1 MTAESAESAE
11 PAEPAG
17 SAGEAKRLLA
27 LVAAGTGQLRS
38 PGQWVSWLRHAGRF
52 AHLGFTSSMLIWA
65 QCPHAVDLRDY
76 AGWAKA
82 GRQVRRGEHGI
93 KLVTPKAIK
102 TVFDVSQTQGPDG
115 LIVPKKPGHSA
126 ASDALTALA
135 LRAGYAVVPGTVL
148 DAPATLPHQHVIRAG
163 PGDLPGL
170 AAQIAHI
177 LIHDKQHLCDTVQ
190 GQVETDSV
198 AFLIAARLGLDT
210 RGFAFPHVTTWA
222 GADPRAQPE
231 KIIAWTGQRILRAA
245 ATANACIDANLP
257 ANSSAFA
264 PARLA
269 ARDRPSQP
277 RPSASSLAKAGP
289 RAPDDIQLRI
299 QTEAAE
305 FFATKLAGSGVPRYL
320 ASRGL
325 GSRELSRWA
334 VGYAPADWTT
344 LTGYLRRHGF
354 SERDLEASGL
364 CKRSSR
370 GTLFDVFRDRAMF
383 PIRTVGGQVLG
394 FIGRA
399 APGASS
405 DVPKYLNNRETALY
419 RKGRVLFGLYEN
431 HDTLQTGA
439 VPVIVEGP
447 MDAIAVARAGD
458 RYAGVTPC
466 GTALTGDQVRVLIR
480 TAPGADQVIVLFDA
494 DPAGQHAAIRAYD
507 LLQHAIAQ
515 PLAVVLPD
523 GHDPASLAQAH
534 GTAALVNILA
544 SRAVPLADLV
554 TDACLARFDRHLG
567 FLEGKFS
574 AMRAVAPL
582 IAAMPPGEA
591 GRQAARTAARTGLT
605 TSEVTDAITQAL
617 EQATISEPAI
627 TLGRPVGDL
636 RPRRLL
642 PSSLSIRL
650 EPRPRRRR
658 RGRPRR
664 LGGVGDDLLQQA
676 QVDL

>member
-1 MTAESAESAE
+1 VT
-11 PAEPAG
+11 AEPAG
-17 SAGEAKRLLA
+17 PVGEAARLLA
-27 LVAAGTGQLRS
+27 LVAAGTRQLRS

-65 QCPHAVDLRDY
+65 QCPDAADVRDY
-76 AGWAKA
+76 AGWTKA

-93 KLVTPKAIK
+93 KLVTPKGIK
-102 TVFDVSQTQGPDG
+102 TIFDVSQTQGPG
-115 LIVPKKPGHSA
+115 SFRPQGKPEYGTA
-126 ASDALTALA
+126 RDTLAALA
-135 LRAGYAVVPGTVL
+135 LRAGYTVVPGTVL
-148 DAPATLPHQHVIRAG
+148 DAPATLPHQHVIRAA

-177 LIHDKQHLCDTVQ
+177 LVHDKQHPCDTIQ

-198 AFLIAARLGLDT
+198 AFMIAARLGLDT

-245 ATANACIDANLP
+245 ATAYACIDANLP
-257 ANSSAFA
+257 ATSPAITA
-264 PARLA
+264 ARLA
-269 ARDRPSQP
+269 AHDRPSQP
-277 RPSASSLAKAGP
+277 SPSAASMAKAGP
-289 RAPDDIQLRI
+289 STADDIQRRI

-305 FFATKLAGSGVPRYL
+305 FFANKLAGSGVPRYL

-325 GSRELSRWA
+325 GTRELSRWA

-344 LTGYLRRHGF
+344 LTSYLRRHGF
-354 SERDLEASGL
+354 SEQDLEASGL

-399 APGASS
+399 APRASS
-405 DVPKYLNNRETALY
+405 DVPKYLNSRETALY
-419 RKGRVLFGLYEN
+419 RKGHVLFGLHEN
-431 HDTLQTGA
+431 HDALQTGA

-447 MDAIAVARAGD
+447 MDAIAVAHAGD
-458 RYAGVTPC
+458 RYAGVAPC
-466 GTALTGDQVRVLIR
+466 GTALTSDQVRLLVR
-480 TAPGADQVIVLFDA
+480 TAPGADHVIMLFDA
-494 DPAGQHAAIRAYD
+494 DPAGQRAAIHAYD
-507 LLQHAIAQ
+507 LLQHTIAQ
-515 PLAVVLPD
+515 PLAVTLPD
-523 GHDPASLAQAH
+523 GHDPASLAQVH
-534 GTAALVNILA
+534 GTAALANILA

-574 AMRAVAPL
+574 ALRAVAPL
-582 IAAMPPGEA
+582 IAAMPPVEA
-591 GRQAARTAARTGLT
+591 GRQAARTTARTGLT

-617 EQATISEPAI
+617 EQATTSEPAI
-627 TLGRPVGDL
+627 TLGRPVSYL

-642 PSSLSIRL
+642 PSSLSTRL
-650 EPRPRRRR
+650 ATVLHATILPLQFARVPADRR
-658 RGRPRR
+658 
-664 LGGVGDDLLQQA
+664 DSA
-676 QVDL
+676 